1 LNEPLH
7 TKMDELIA
15 KYLLQEAT
23 DAEVVEVDN
32 WVAESE
38 VNQKHFEHFMFL
50 WEESRK
56 IAAASTADENMA
68 WQRFKNKLQEP
79 RGEVA
84 KVVPM
89 RKPFKWV
96 KIAAAVLIVVL
107 GGWFIQNRF
116 TKGDTDTQ
124 LLVKTQKNTAVDT
137 LPDNSIVTLNKN
149 SSIEYNSKFTTGNQR
164 AIKLKG
170 EAFFN
175 VTPDKSKPFII
186 TVNDVEVK
194 VVGTSFN
201 IKTINGQTEVIV
213 KTGIVQVTKNGKTI
227 TLTPQEK
234 VLTQQNVD
242 LVKQNNI
249 DQLFNY
255 YQTKEFVCENT
266 PLWRL
271 VEVLNEAYDA
281 NVIIGRKE
289 LRNMPITTT
298 FVDAPLDSVLQVI
311 ATTFQLNIT
320 HKEGQIILQ

>member
-1 LNEPLH
+1 LNEFLH

-23 DAEVVEVDN
+23 DAEVVEVER
-32 WVAESE
+32 WVAENE
-38 VNQKHFEHFMFL
+38 ANQKQFDHFMFL
-50 WEESRK
+50 WVESKK
-56 IAAASTADENMA
+56 IAAKSVADEDMA
-68 WQRFKNKLQEP
+68 WQRFKTKLQAP
-79 RGEVA
+79 KA
-84 KVVPM
+84 TAIVVPINN
-89 RKPFKWV
+89 RFKWL
-96 KIAAAVLIVVL
+96 KIAAAVVTVII

-116 TKGDTDTQ
+116 TKGDTNK
-124 LLVKTQKNTAVDT
+124 LILVQTQKNIVIDT

-149 SSIEYNSKFTTGNQR
+149 SSIEYNSKFINGNER
-164 AIKLKG
+164 NIKLKG

-175 VTPDKSKPFII
+175 VTPDKNKPFII

-213 KTGIVQVTKNGKTI
+213 KTGIVQVAKNGKAV
-227 TLTPQEK
+227 TLASQEK
-234 VLTQQNVD
+234 LLTKQNETD
-242 LVKQNNI
+242 LVKESTA
-249 DQLFNY
+249 DKLFDY
-255 YQTKEFVCENT
+255 YQTKEFVCDDT

-281 NVIIGRKE
+281 NVVIGRKE
-289 LRNMPITTT
+289 LRNMKITTT
-298 FVDAPLDSVLQVI
+298 FVDAPLDTVLQII